1 MKNKSTQWG
10 IGALNGIGRDDN
22 GKNRLTMVYKHQR
35 IYSLWHPK
43 NDLEIKIRRTKKL
56 DIAFDNEIWAVFE
69 EAEARAIAKNS
80 SEIAP

>member
-1 MKNKSTQWG
+1 
-10 IGALNGIGRDDN
+10 
-22 GKNRLTMVYKHQR
+22 
-35 IYSLWHPK
+35 LWHPK